1 MDQLPLY
8 GGIALFLGGLL
19 LLTAFVITAIRSSG
33 STNKPRKPAP
43 DADYIDG
50 EGRE

>member
-8 GGIALFLGGLL
+8 GGIGLFLGGLL
-19 LLTAFVITAIRSSG
+19 LLAAFVITAMRSSG
-33 STNKPRKPAP
+33 STNKPREPAP